1 MEISTTLYYLT
12 IVVFILSLIAQLR
25 VTGTFKKYS
34 RITCKSG
41 LTGYGLAIAL
51 LKKHNISNIKVRRT
65 KGKLTD
71 HFDPVALEVRLSEEV
86 YSRNSV
92 AALGV
97 AAHEIG
103 HVIQHFNGF
112 LPYRIRTAIFPVVSF
127 GSNLAI
133 PIFFIGLISSAR
145 SLLLVGIILFLAIVL
160 FQIVTLPVEFD
171 ASRRALKEL
180 ESEHFLQ
187 PEELDMAGEV
197 LRAAALTYVA
207 NTIGTVVQLFRLIAI
222 AKNGKS
228 R

>member
-41 LTGYGLAIAL
+41 LTGYDLAIAL
-51 LKKHNISNIKVRRT
+51 LKKHDISNIKVRRT

-71 HFDPVALEVRLSEEV
+71 HFDPVALEVRLSEGV
-86 YSRNSV
+86 YGSNSV

-127 GSNLAI
+127 GSRLAI

-180 ESEHFLQ
+180 ENEHFLQ

-222 AKNGKS
+222 AKNGKK
-228 R
+228 

>member
-41 LTGYGLAIAL
+41 LTGYDLAIAL
-51 LKKHNISNIKVRRT
+51 LKKHDISDIKVRRT

-71 HFDPVALEVRLSEEV
+71 HFDPVALEVKLSEEV

-180 ESEHFLQ
+180 ENEHFLQ

-222 AKNGKS
+222 AKNGKK
-228 R
+228 

>member
-1 MEISTTLYYLT
+1 MESSTALYYLA
-12 IVVFILSLIAQLR
+12 IVIFILSLIAQLR

-34 RITCKSG
+34 RIACKSG
-41 LTGYGLAIAL
+41 LTGYDLAIAL
-51 LKKHNISNIKVRRT
+51 LKKHNISDIKVKRT
-65 KGKLTD
+65 KGKLSD

-86 YSRNSV
+86 YNGNSV

-112 LPYRIRTAIFPVVSF
+112 LPYGIRTAIFPVVSF

-133 PIFFIGLISSAR
+133 PIFFIGLISSVRA
-145 SLLLVGIILFLAIVL
+145 LLLVGIILFLAIVL

-180 ESEHFLQ
+180 EDEHFLQ
-187 PEELDMAGEV
+187 PEELDMAGAV

-207 NTIGTVVQLFRLIAI
+207 NTIGTVLQLVRLIVI
-222 AKNGKS
+222 ARDGKK
-228 R
+228 